1 MGIPLRILIIED
13 SEDDTLLVIRVLQ
26 KDGYDPSY
34 ERVETAEDMREALE
48 RETWDIIIA
57 DYTLPHF
64 SGLDALKL
72 YKEKGLDIPFIVVS
86 GTIGEEIAVAAMLSG
101 AHDYVMKNNLPRLF
115 PAIQKALTEAES
127 RRERKRAEYE
137 LQSARAFLD
146 SVINAIA
153 DPVFVKDDKRRFVLV
168 NEALCAIAGRP
179 RESLI
184 GKNDHEMFP
193 EGEAAV
199 LRKIDDIVLDTG
211 KENVNEESLTNLS
224 SGEVLTIVT
233 SKTCYIDP
241 VGKKFIVGVA
251 RDITDRKRA
260 ETYREMGREILQ
272 ILIEPG
278 SWQESIQRV
287 LVALKTRT
295 GVDAV
300 GLRLQQGEDFPYFV
314 QDGFSKNFLLTENTL
329 LERGK
334 DGGVCRDKDGNVRLE
349 CTCGLVICGK
359 TDPSDPLFTQGG
371 SCWTNDSFPLLDL
384 PSDQDLRLHAR
395 NKCIHQ
401 GYASVALIPVRTSDQ
416 IVGLIQL
423 NDKRKGHF
431 TLETIEILEG
441 IAAHIGSALM
451 RKRAEEQ
458 LRISEEKYR
467 NIFEN
472 MQDVYYE
479 TSLDGLILE
488 ISPSIEAI
496 SSGQYRQTDLI
507 GQQML
512 DFYDDTQERERL
524 ITKLL
529 ETGSF
534 SDFEILL
541 RNRDGSLVPCSISA
555 KLWRDDQGN
564 PVKIIGSMRDTIERK
579 KAEAEREKLQVQLL
593 QAQKM
598 ELVGRLAGGVAHD
611 YNNMLSVIL
620 GYTEMAMEQVDPDG
634 PIYDN
639 LKEVYTA
646 GKRSIDITSQLLAF
660 ARKQIVRPIVMDL
673 NETVDEMLK
682 MLRRLIGEDIDFA
695 WEPAIGLWPVKMDP
709 SQIDQILANL
719 CVNARDAISDIGK
732 ITIETQN
739 VELDEQYCADHTGF
753 VPGQFVM
760 LAVSDNGCG
769 MDKETREHIFEPFF
783 TTKDIGKG
791 TGLGLAMIYGIVK
804 QNNGFVNVYSE
815 PGIGTTFKI
824 FLPRR
829 SIETD
834 EAITEVIHEEVVF
847 GKGETLLLVEDEPA
861 IIKMCQ
867 IMLKKL
873 GYNVLIA
880 HVPDEAVN
888 LASEHSGIIHLLM
901 SDVIMPGMNGRDLA
915 DKLKAIRPDIRVL
928 FMSGYTANVI
938 AHHGV
943 QDEGEHFIQKPF
955 SMKKLSVKVR
965 EALKGGKKS

>member
-26 KDGYDPSY
+26 KDGYDSSY

-184 GKNDHEMFP
+184 GKNDDEMFP
-193 EGEAAV
+193 EEEAAV
-199 LRKIDDIVLDTG
+199 LRKTDDIVLDTG
-211 KENVNEESLTNLS
+211 KENVNEESLTNFS
-224 SGEVLTIVT
+224 SGEVRTIVT

-241 VGKKFIVGVA
+241 AGKKFIVGVA
-251 RDITDRKRA
+251 RDITD
-260 ETYREMGREILQ
+260 
-272 ILIEPG
+272 
-278 SWQESIQRV
+278 
-287 LVALKTRT
+287 
-295 GVDAV
+295 
-300 GLRLQQGEDFPYFV
+300 
-314 QDGFSKNFLLTENTL
+314 
-329 LERGK
+329 
-334 DGGVCRDKDGNVRLE
+334 
-349 CTCGLVICGK
+349 
-359 TDPSDPLFTQGG
+359 
-371 SCWTNDSFPLLDL
+371 
-384 PSDQDLRLHAR
+384 
-395 NKCIHQ
+395 
-401 GYASVALIPVRTSDQ
+401 
-416 IVGLIQL
+416 
-423 NDKRKGHF
+423 
-431 TLETIEILEG
+431 
-441 IAAHIGSALM
+441 

-512 DFYDDTQERERL
+512 DFYDDAQERERL

-579 KAEAEREKLQVQLL
+579 KAETEREKLQAQLV
-593 QAQKM
+593 QAQRM
-598 ELVGRLAGGVAHD
+598 ESVGRLAGGVAHD

-639 LKEVYTA
+639 LKEVYIA

-815 PGIGTTFKI
+815 PGIGTTFKV

-834 EAITEVIHEEVVF
+834 EAITEVIHEGVVF

-867 IMLKKL
+867 TMLKKL

-880 HVPDEAVN
+880 HIPDEAVN

-938 AHHGV
+938 ANHGVV

-965 EALKGGKKS
+965 EALKGGKRS

>member
-211 KENVNEESLTNLS
+211 KENVNEESLTNFS
-224 SGEVLTIVT
+224 SGEVRTIVT

-241 VGKKFIVGVA
+241 AGKKFIVGVA
-251 RDITDRKRA
+251 RDITD
-260 ETYREMGREILQ
+260 
-272 ILIEPG
+272 
-278 SWQESIQRV
+278 
-287 LVALKTRT
+287 
-295 GVDAV
+295 
-300 GLRLQQGEDFPYFV
+300 
-314 QDGFSKNFLLTENTL
+314 
-329 LERGK
+329 
-334 DGGVCRDKDGNVRLE
+334 
-349 CTCGLVICGK
+349 
-359 TDPSDPLFTQGG
+359 
-371 SCWTNDSFPLLDL
+371 
-384 PSDQDLRLHAR
+384 
-395 NKCIHQ
+395 
-401 GYASVALIPVRTSDQ
+401 
-416 IVGLIQL
+416 
-423 NDKRKGHF
+423 
-431 TLETIEILEG
+431 
-441 IAAHIGSALM
+441 

-512 DFYDDTQERERL
+512 DFYDDAQEREGL

-579 KAEAEREKLQVQLL
+579 KAETEREKLQAQLV
-593 QAQKM
+593 QAQRM
-598 ELVGRLAGGVAHD
+598 ESVGRLAGGVAHD

-673 NETVDEMLK
+673 NETIDEMLK

-815 PGIGTTFKI
+815 PGIGTTFKV

-829 SIETD
+829 K
-834 EAITEVIHEEVVF
+834 H
-847 GKGETLLLVEDEPA
+847 
-861 IIKMCQ
+861 
-867 IMLKKL
+867 
-873 GYNVLIA
+873 
-880 HVPDEAVN
+880 
-888 LASEHSGIIHLLM
+888 
-901 SDVIMPGMNGRDLA
+901 
-915 DKLKAIRPDIRVL
+915 
-928 FMSGYTANVI
+928 
-938 AHHGV
+938 
-943 QDEGEHFIQKPF
+943 
-955 SMKKLSVKVR
+955 
-965 EALKGGKKS
+965 

>member
-13 SEDDTLLVIRVLQ
+13 SEDDTLLVIRGLQ
-26 KDGYDPSY
+26 KDGYDSSY

-184 GKNDHEMFP
+184 GKNDDEMFP
-193 EGEAAV
+193 EEEAAV
-199 LRKIDDIVLDTG
+199 LRKTDDIVLDTG
-211 KENVNEESLTNLS
+211 KENVNEESLTNFS
-224 SGEVLTIVT
+224 SGEVRTIVT

-241 VGKKFIVGVA
+241 AGKKFIVGVA
-251 RDITDRKRA
+251 RDITD
-260 ETYREMGREILQ
+260 
-272 ILIEPG
+272 
-278 SWQESIQRV
+278 
-287 LVALKTRT
+287 
-295 GVDAV
+295 
-300 GLRLQQGEDFPYFV
+300 
-314 QDGFSKNFLLTENTL
+314 
-329 LERGK
+329 
-334 DGGVCRDKDGNVRLE
+334 
-349 CTCGLVICGK
+349 
-359 TDPSDPLFTQGG
+359 
-371 SCWTNDSFPLLDL
+371 
-384 PSDQDLRLHAR
+384 
-395 NKCIHQ
+395 
-401 GYASVALIPVRTSDQ
+401 
-416 IVGLIQL
+416 
-423 NDKRKGHF
+423 
-431 TLETIEILEG
+431 
-441 IAAHIGSALM
+441 

-512 DFYDDTQERERL
+512 DFYDDAQERERL

-579 KAEAEREKLQVQLL
+579 KAETEREKLQAQLV
-593 QAQKM
+593 QAQRM
-598 ELVGRLAGGVAHD
+598 ESVGRLAGGVAHD

-639 LKEVYTA
+639 LKEVYIA

-815 PGIGTTFKI
+815 PGIGTTFKV

-834 EAITEVIHEEVVF
+834 EAITEVIHEGVVF

-867 IMLKKL
+867 TMLKKL

-880 HVPDEAVN
+880 HIPDEAVN

-938 AHHGV
+938 ANHGVV

-965 EALKGGKKS
+965 EALKGGKRS

>member
-13 SEDDTLLVIRVLQ
+13 SEDDTLLVIRGLQ
-26 KDGYDPSY
+26 KDGYDSSY

-48 RETWDIIIA
+48 TETWDIIIA

-184 GKNDHEMFP
+184 GKNDDEMFP
-193 EGEAAV
+193 EEEAAV
-199 LRKIDDIVLDTG
+199 LRKTDDIVLDTG
-211 KENVNEESLTNLS
+211 KENVNEESLTNFS
-224 SGEVLTIVT
+224 SGEVRTIVT

-241 VGKKFIVGVA
+241 AGKKFIVGVA
-251 RDITDRKRA
+251 RDITD
-260 ETYREMGREILQ
+260 
-272 ILIEPG
+272 
-278 SWQESIQRV
+278 
-287 LVALKTRT
+287 
-295 GVDAV
+295 
-300 GLRLQQGEDFPYFV
+300 
-314 QDGFSKNFLLTENTL
+314 
-329 LERGK
+329 
-334 DGGVCRDKDGNVRLE
+334 
-349 CTCGLVICGK
+349 
-359 TDPSDPLFTQGG
+359 
-371 SCWTNDSFPLLDL
+371 
-384 PSDQDLRLHAR
+384 
-395 NKCIHQ
+395 
-401 GYASVALIPVRTSDQ
+401 
-416 IVGLIQL
+416 
-423 NDKRKGHF
+423 
-431 TLETIEILEG
+431 
-441 IAAHIGSALM
+441 

-512 DFYDDTQERERL
+512 DFYDDAQERERL

-579 KAEAEREKLQVQLL
+579 KAETEREKLQAQLV
-593 QAQKM
+593 QAQRM
-598 ELVGRLAGGVAHD
+598 ESVGRLAGGVAHD

-639 LKEVYTA
+639 LKEVYIA

-815 PGIGTTFKI
+815 PGIGTTFKV

-834 EAITEVIHEEVVF
+834 EAITEVIHEGVVF

-867 IMLKKL
+867 TMLKKL

-915 DKLKAIRPDIRVL
+915 DKLKAIRPDIRIL

-938 AHHGV
+938 ANHGV
-943 QDEGEHFIQKPF
+943 VQDDGEHFIQKPF

-965 EALKGGKKS
+965 EALKGGKRS

>member
-13 SEDDTLLVIRVLQ
+13 SEDDTLLVIRGLQ
-26 KDGYDPSY
+26 KDGYDSSY

-184 GKNDHEMFP
+184 GKNDDEMFP
-193 EGEAAV
+193 EEEAAV
-199 LRKIDDIVLDTG
+199 LRKTDDIVLDTG
-211 KENVNEESLTNLS
+211 KENVNEESLTNFS
-224 SGEVLTIVT
+224 SGEVRTIVT

-241 VGKKFIVGVA
+241 AGKKFIVGVA
-251 RDITDRKRA
+251 RDITD
-260 ETYREMGREILQ
+260 
-272 ILIEPG
+272 
-278 SWQESIQRV
+278 
-287 LVALKTRT
+287 
-295 GVDAV
+295 
-300 GLRLQQGEDFPYFV
+300 
-314 QDGFSKNFLLTENTL
+314 
-329 LERGK
+329 
-334 DGGVCRDKDGNVRLE
+334 
-349 CTCGLVICGK
+349 
-359 TDPSDPLFTQGG
+359 
-371 SCWTNDSFPLLDL
+371 
-384 PSDQDLRLHAR
+384 
-395 NKCIHQ
+395 
-401 GYASVALIPVRTSDQ
+401 
-416 IVGLIQL
+416 
-423 NDKRKGHF
+423 
-431 TLETIEILEG
+431 
-441 IAAHIGSALM
+441 

-512 DFYDDTQERERL
+512 DFYDDAQERERL

-598 ELVGRLAGGVAHD
+598 ESVGRLAGGVAHD

-639 LKEVYTA
+639 LKEVYIA

-815 PGIGTTFKI
+815 PGIGTTFKV

-834 EAITEVIHEEVVF
+834 EAITEVIHEGVVF

-867 IMLKKL
+867 TMLKKL

-880 HVPDEAVN
+880 HIPDEAVN

-938 AHHGV
+938 ANHGVV

-965 EALKGGKKS
+965 EALKGGKRS